1 MIRRTLG
8 QARAKLARIAGTSGF
23 KVNDPRIVDRLN
35 EATEELMN
43 EGEWPGVVDRYLFS
57 SNTGDIIL
65 PSFLDRIMGVA
76 LNNIPYSMRSP
87 WYEFVEYGP
96 GPQGGCNWIDTVID
110 RDETPLQFAF
120 PGTGG
125 PYSLYTKCEL
135 DESVDGV
142 TPTMLVQGFL
152 YNSRR
157 EVRTFYGTSYIS
169 GEQLDLS
176 TQFYGTAQFSEITG
190 VVKPETNGYVELW
203 ATNGLPSQDVLL
215 ASYAPQETTPSYHA
229 YFIPALKGEWIGRS
243 VCPPCYQN
251 FTNMQILVRGRRRFV
266 PVENDNDIL
275 IISNLPALMSMI
287 MAIQK
292 REISDI
298 EGYGQYKGAA
308 VDILRKEAFSYRG
321 KARNPAIT
329 FDPGASMGDMI
340 YVR

>member
-23 KVNDPRIVDRLN
+23 KMNDPRIVDRIN
-35 EATEELMN
+35 DATEELMN
-43 EGEWPGVVDRYLFS
+43 EGDWPGVVDRYLFH
-57 SNTGDIIL
+57 SNSGDIIL
-65 PSFLDRIMGVA
+65 PPFLDRIMGVA

-87 WYEFVEYGP
+87 WFEFVEFGP
-96 GPQGGCNWIDTVID
+96 GPQTACNWIDEVID
-110 RDETPLQFAF
+110 RDETPLQVSF

-135 DESVDGV
+135 NETVAGV
-142 TPTMLVQGFL
+142 TPTMLVTGFR

-157 EVRTFYGTSYIS
+157 EVRSFFGTSYID
-169 GEQLDLS
+169 GEELNLT
-176 TQFYGTAQFSEITG
+176 TQFHGTAQWSEITG

-203 ATNGLPSQDVLL
+203 ATNGFPSQDVLL

-229 YFIPALKGEWIGRS
+229 YFVPSLKNQWISRNC
-243 VCPPCYQN
+243 CPPCN
-251 FTNMQILVRGRRRFV
+251 NTMDMQVLVRGRRRFV
-266 PVENDNDIL
+266 PVENDNDFL
-275 IISNLPALMSMI
+275 IISNLPALVSML

-292 REISDI
+292 REVSDI

>member
-23 KVNDPRIVDRLN
+23 KMNDPRIVDRIN
-35 EATEELMN
+35 DATEELMN
-43 EGEWPGVVDRYLFS
+43 EGDWPGVVDRYLFTS
-57 SNTGDIIL
+57 KTGDIIL

-76 LNNIPYSMRSP
+76 LNNVAYSMRSP

-96 GPQGGCNWIDTVID
+96 GPQSGCNWIDTVID
-110 RDETPLQFAF
+110 RDETPLQVAF

-135 DESVDGV
+135 DEEVDGV
-142 TPTMLVQGFL
+142 VPTMLVTGFL
-152 YNSRR
+152 ANSRR
-157 EVRTFYGTSYIS
+157 EVRSFFGTSYID

-190 VVKPETNGYVELW
+190 VVKPETKGYVELW
-203 ATNGLPSQDVLL
+203 ATNGFSSQDVLL

-229 YFIPALKGEWIGRS
+229 YFIPTLKQQWLS
-243 VCPPCYQN
+243 NNCCPPCN
-251 FTNMQILVRGRRRFV
+251 TTKDMQILVRGRRRFV
-266 PVENDNDIL
+266 PVENDNDLL
-275 IISNLPALMSMI
+275 IISNLPAMVAML

-321 KARNPAIT
+321 KVRAPAIT
-329 FDPGASMGDMI
+329 FDSGASMGDMI